1 MFYSKK
7 MLSKKGPLGTVW
19 VAGVCGVAALTR
31 DQVLRT
37 NVAASVDKILPD
49 VETTYRILGL
59 LLLGVVR
66 IYSKKVEYLYNEC
79 DQLLESS
86 ADGKNRV
93 PKRVKKGACARRL
106 VIDQEDPARAK
117 KPARSGRTSRAENGV
132 VSQTLVEVPEVHEPL
147 DLPPIF
153 TIPKRFE
160 LDSFDLQIPEKRED
174 EDDDHHQLP
183 REDTLLEDEQHRT
196 SCMYERMPHADLD
209 SACFMPACIT
219 LPTEVISVIV
229 EVSDL
234 LYSSNKG
241 GEPESDNQNTDPA
254 CFTPVKDVLPTEVMN
269 TMAEGSGLPES
280 RKVKKPRREVNGEE
294 NDDSACSIPLPES
307 QEVQRSLNVVENATR
322 ADFDENCHVPEE
334 SENGLLLAKS
344 NTAASVEIPDIGS
357 QDSLEPSTPEP
368 LREGASGK
376 FLRSSYSTY
385 DNYLANLC
393 DICSIHFYP
402 GLLEKIMV
410 ATPAKNEKRQVVR
423 KRRRGLYSKD
433 YICNP
438 TDRKDR
444 RPVKRRAA
452 LVLFDENLVLPN
464 VMVKEAIADAKDLV
478 CKRRKAPHTYLDAWK
493 VAKISSL
500 QDTFMDPL
508 IQSSTFVH
516 LSHST
521 TEDAP
526 EIPCTESIKAKK
538 CLSYEPAESNHPPKE
553 APNTET
559 DELPKTPVGC
569 YTESEQIQ
577 DGCECDGDTPY
588 GNHAQVDA
596 AESALPEERLYRS
609 KSHGSLRNE
618 PLMADIGNIDED
630 IPMDEGHIRDEDFPL
645 STRTRAVAR
654 CLHQL
659 FVDQKCQ
666 QQETIPITL
675 GQALEGSKRKTT
687 ARFFYETL
695 ILKSRGLIEVNQE
708 NPYENIIIAA
718 TPQLEAVFQNPE

>member
-160 LDSFDLQIPEKRED
+160 LDSFDLQIPEK
-174 EDDDHHQLP
+174 
-183 REDTLLEDEQHRT
+183 
-196 SCMYERMPHADLD
+196 S
-209 SACFMPACIT
+209 T

-368 LREGASGK
+368 LREGAS
-376 FLRSSYSTY
+376 
-385 DNYLANLC
+385 
-393 DICSIHFYP
+393 